1 MYLILIFKIKYISV
15 YTSRLTGQQTDSS
28 LRVPEACF
36 LRAPPGVAEAITCE
50 VSDTL
55 SSLMVSGAEELVS
68 RVVRVKGRQGADLH
82 LPVGVVV
89 PFCARYHGCYRD
101 VSVKMM
107 DEEGRTSYI
116 TPRTTEGAIGGQRVR
131 LGNNDDKKSNACLY

>member
-1 MYLILIFKIKYISV
+1 MFLL
-15 YTSRLTGQQTDSS
+15 TSRLTGQLTDSG
-28 LRVPEACF
+28 LRVPDACF

-55 SSLMVSGAEELVS
+55 SCLMVSGAEELVS

-101 VSVKMM
+101 VAVKML

-116 TPRTTEGAIGGQRVR
+116 TPRTTEGAIGGHRVR
-131 LGNNDDKKSNACLY
+131 VGNSEKKS

>member
-1 MYLILIFKIKYISV
+1 MCQVTTFIIKYISAF
-15 YTSRLTGQQTDSS
+15 TSRLTGQQTDSS
-28 LRVPEACF
+28 LSVPDACF

-68 RVVRVKGRQGADLH
+68 RVVRVRGRQGADLH

-101 VSVKMM
+101 VAVKML

-116 TPRTTEGAIGGQRVR
+116 TPRTTEGAIGGHRVR
-131 LGNNDDKKSNACLY
+131 VGNDKKNRKKS

>member
-1 MYLILIFKIKYISV
+1 
-15 YTSRLTGQQTDSS
+15 
-28 LRVPEACF
+28 
-36 LRAPPGVAEAITCE
+36 
-50 VSDTL
+50 
-55 SSLMVSGAEELVS
+55 MVSGAEELVS

-101 VSVKMM
+101 VAVKML

-116 TPRTTEGAIGGQRVR
+116 TPRTTEGAIGGHRVR
-131 LGNNDDKKSNACLY
+131 VGNKNHCLGKVLALIAFYTVSTTSYIVSCQ